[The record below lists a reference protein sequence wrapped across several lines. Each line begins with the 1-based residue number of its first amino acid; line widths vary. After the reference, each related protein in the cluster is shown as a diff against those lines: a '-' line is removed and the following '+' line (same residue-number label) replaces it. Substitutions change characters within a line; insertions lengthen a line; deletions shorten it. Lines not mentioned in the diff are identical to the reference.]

1 METIAV
7 EKDKRTPWLQA
18 GLFLLEESGP
28 AYMTIEELTRR
39 VGLTKGSFYHHFKD
53 RGGYVNALLDY
64 WEQEMTHRLIEQAD
78 HEASVKD
85 KQRHLTRLTLA
96 LYDSPLEL
104 NLRAWAM
111 GSPLVKSYVERV
123 DQARVAYLEQIAL
136 EITGDA
142 TRARQ
147 LAEIAYAVFV
157 GGQQIL
163 PQISRERLLELY
175 GELDRLYR

>member
-1 METIAV
+1 MTV
-7 EKDKRTPWLQA
+7 DKRIPWLQA
-18 GLFLLEESGP
+18 GLFLLEESGT
-28 AYMTIEELTRR
+28 ANMTIDELTQR

-53 RGGYVNALLDY
+53 RGGYVKALLEY
-64 WEQEMTHRLIEQAD
+64 WEEQMTHRLIEQAD
-78 HEASVKD
+78 LQASSKE
-85 KQRHLTRLTLA
+85 KQRHLTQLTLA

-111 GSPLVKSYVERV
+111 SSPLVKSYVERV
-123 DQARVAYLEQIAL
+123 DQARVEYLNQIAL

-142 TRARQ
+142 ERARQ

-163 PQISRERLLELY
+163 PQIPRERLLELY

>member
-1 METIAV
+1 MTV
-7 EKDKRTPWLQA
+7 DKRVPWLQA
-18 GLFLLEESGP
+18 GLFLLEESGT
-28 AYMTIEELTRR
+28 ANMTIDELTQR

-53 RGGYVNALLDY
+53 RGGYVTALLEY
-64 WEQEMTHRLIEQAD
+64 WEEQMTHRLIEQAD
-78 HEASVKD
+78 LQASSKE
-85 KQRHLTRLTLA
+85 KQRHLTQLTLA

-111 GSPLVKSYVERV
+111 SSPLVKSYVERV
-123 DQARVAYLEQIAL
+123 DQARVEYLNQIAL

-142 TRARQ
+142 ERARQ

-163 PQISRERLLELY
+163 PQIPRERLLELY

>member
-1 METIAV
+1 MTV
-7 EKDKRTPWLQA
+7 DKRTPWLQA

-28 AYMTIEELTRR
+28 ACMTIDELTQR

-53 RGGYVNALLDY
+53 RGGYVKALLEY
-64 WEQEMTHRLIEQAD
+64 WEEQMTHRLIEQAD
-78 HEASVKD
+78 LQASSKE
-85 KQRHLTRLTLA
+85 KQRHLTQLTLA

-111 GSPLVKSYVERV
+111 SSPLVTRYVERV
-123 DQARVAYLEQIAL
+123 DQARVEYLNQIAF

-142 TRARQ
+142 DRARQ

-163 PQISRERLLELY
+163 PQIPRERLLELY

>member
-1 METIAV
+1 METMTV
-7 EKDKRTPWLQA
+7 DKRVPWLQA
-18 GLFLLEESGP
+18 GLFLLEESGT
-28 AYMTIEELTRR
+28 ANMTIDELTQR

-53 RGGYVNALLDY
+53 RGGYVTALLEY
-64 WEQEMTHRLIEQAD
+64 WEEQMTHRLIEQAD
-78 HEASVKD
+78 LQASSKE
-85 KQRHLTRLTLA
+85 KQRHLTQLTLA

-111 GSPLVKSYVERV
+111 SSPLVKSYVERV
-123 DQARVAYLEQIAL
+123 DQARVEYLNQIAL

-142 TRARQ
+142 ERARQ

-163 PQISRERLLELY
+163 PQIPRERLLELY

>member
-1 METIAV
+1 MTA
-7 EKDKRTPWLQA
+7 DKRIPWLQA
-18 GLFLLEESGP
+18 GLFLLEESGT
-28 AYMTIEELTRR
+28 ANMTIDELTQR

-53 RGGYVNALLDY
+53 RGGYVTALLEY
-64 WEQEMTHRLIEQAD
+64 WEEQMTHRLIEQAD
-78 HEASVKD
+78 LQASSKE
-85 KQRHLTRLTLA
+85 KQRHLTQLTLA

-111 GSPLVKSYVERV
+111 SSPLVKSYVERV
-123 DQARVAYLEQIAL
+123 DQARVEYLNQIAL

-142 TRARQ
+142 ERARQ

-163 PQISRERLLELY
+163 PQIPRERLLELY

>member
-1 METIAV
+1 MAP
-7 EKDKRTPWLQA
+7 DKRIPWLQA
-18 GLFLLEESGP
+18 GLFLLEEMGP
-28 AYMTIEELTRR
+28 GGLTIDELTRR
-39 VGLTKGSFYHHFKD
+39 VGLTKGSFYHHFRD
-53 RGGYVNALLDY
+53 RGAYVNALLEY
-64 WEQEMTHRLIEQAD
+64 WEREMTHRLIEEADRQAP
-78 HEASVKD
+78 SKN
-85 KQRHLTRLTLA
+85 KQRHLTQLTLA

-111 GSPLVKSYVERV
+111 GSDLVRSYVQRV
-123 DQARVAYLEQIAL
+123 DAARIDYLERIAL

-142 TRARQ
+142 ARARQ

-157 GGQQIL
+157 GGQQMI